1 MDDRQRAMTETSA
14 LLNQHPDL
22 AAIYDVGGGTSGIAT
37 ELRARA
43 LAHRVVF
50 VCHEATESNK
60 AFLLDGTV
68 DAVIDQNPRVEAREA
83 LNLLTA
89 AARAQPY
96 TYIPP
101 RLQLVL
107 RENLPDE

>member
-1 MDDRQRAMTETSA
+1 M
-14 LLNQHPDL
+14 
-22 AAIYDVGGGTSGIAT
+22 
-37 ELRARA
+37 
-43 LAHRVVF
+43 VF

-68 DAVIDQNPRVEAREA
+68 DAVTDENPRVEAREA

-89 AARAQPY
+89 AARNQPY

-107 RENLPDE
+107 RENLPGE

>member
-1 MDDRQRAMTETSA
+1 M
-14 LLNQHPDL
+14 
-22 AAIYDVGGGTSGIAT
+22 
-37 ELRARA
+37 
-43 LAHRVVF
+43 
-50 VCHEATESNK
+50 
-60 AFLLDGTV
+60 

-89 AARAQPY
+89 AARGQSY